1 MATRKSIATQ
11 SVGDTLIE
19 DLKSSL
25 DQAEKLL
32 REAADATGDKAS
44 DLRAKALQ
52 ALEQSRT
59 ALSDTQADLLK
70 QGRKVVHDTDEYV
83 QANPWKAVGVAG
95 VAGLLLGALLSRR
108 C

>member
-1 MATRKSIATQ
+1 MATRKQIATQ
-11 SVGDTLIE
+11 SAGDALIE

-32 REAADATGDKAS
+32 REAADATGEKAA
-44 DLRAKALQ
+44 DLRTRAPGPAP
-52 ALEQSRT
+52 AGRE
-59 ALSDTQADLLK
+59 ALSETQANLVE

-83 QANPWKAVGVAG
+83 QANPWKAVGIAG

-108 C
+108 

>member
-11 SVGDTLIE
+11 SSGDALME
-19 DLKSSL
+19 DLKASL

-32 REAADATGDKAS
+32 REAAEATGDKAA
-44 DLRAKALQ
+44 DLRERALG
-52 ALEQSRT
+52 ALDKGR
-59 ALSDTQADLLK
+59 AVLSETQENLLE

-83 QANPWKAVGVAG
+83 QANPWKAVGIVG

-108 C
+108 

>member
-1 MATRKSIATQ
+1 MATRKRISTQ
-11 SVGDTLIE
+11 TAGDALIE

-32 REAADATGDKAS
+32 REAADATGDKAV

-52 ALEQSRT
+52 ALDQGRA
-59 ALSDTQADLLK
+59 ALAETQANLLE
-70 QGRKVVHDTDEYV
+70 QGRKVVQDTDEYV
-83 QANPWKAVGVAG
+83 QANPWKAVGMAG

-108 C
+108 

>member
-1 MATRKSIATQ
+1 MVTRKRIATQ
-11 SVGDTLIE
+11 SAGEALIE

-32 REAADATGDKAS
+32 REAAETTGDKAA
-44 DLRAKALQ
+44 DLRVRALQ
-52 ALEQSRT
+52 ALDQGREV
-59 ALSDTQADLLK
+59 LSQTQENLLE

-83 QANPWKAVGVAG
+83 QANPWKAVGIAG

-108 C
+108 

>member
-1 MATRKSIATQ
+1 MATRKQIATQ
-11 SVGDTLIE
+11 SAGDALIE

-32 REAADATGDKAS
+32 REAADATGERAA
-44 DLRAKALQ
+44 DLRARALKALDQ
-52 ALEQSRT
+52 GREV
-59 ALSDTQADLLK
+59 LSETQASLVE

-83 QANPWKAVGVAG
+83 QSNPWKAVGIAG

-108 C
+108 